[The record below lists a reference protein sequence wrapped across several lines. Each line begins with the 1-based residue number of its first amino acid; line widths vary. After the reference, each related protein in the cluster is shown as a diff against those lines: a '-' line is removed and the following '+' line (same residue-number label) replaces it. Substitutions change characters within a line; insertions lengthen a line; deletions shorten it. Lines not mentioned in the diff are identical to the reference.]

1 MRSKV
6 IFWLM
11 FIAVTVLCWLDYQY
25 FTEGHAQQLSP
36 IKRQIGHLGIL
47 AVITPVGYMGWKAYG
62 VSWIQKLWLAA
73 YVAVLVIIMVV
84 GLTQWK
90 TNIFGIEFL
99 DQISRLR
106 LFFTSPLPY
115 GMLYIINKVVKSQQ
129 NR

>member
-1 MRSKV
+1 MRSKGS
-6 IFWLM
+6 FWLI
-11 FIAVTVLCWLDYQY
+11 FIVVTALCWLDYQY
-25 FTEGHAQQLSP
+25 FTEGHAHQLSP

-47 AVITPVGYMGWKAYG
+47 TIIIPIGYLGWKALG
-62 VSWIQKLWLAA
+62 ISWIQKLWLAS
-73 YVAVLVIIMVV
+73 YIVTLIIIMAV
-84 GLTQWK
+84 GLIQWK
-90 TNIFGIEFL
+90 TNVFGIGFL

>member
-36 IKRQIGHLGIL
+36 IKRQIGHLGLL
-47 AVITPVGYMGWKAYG
+47 AIITPVGYLGWKAYG

-73 YVAVLVIIMVV
+73 YAAALVIIMVV
-84 GLTQWK
+84 GLIQWK
-90 TNIFGIEFL
+90 TNIFKCNY
-99 DQISRLR
+99 SSKR
-106 LFFTSPLPY
+106 
-115 GMLYIINKVVKSQQ
+115 NK
-129 NR
+129 